1 MKKFEGQEFVQFYDD
16 RSASIFSDLEFV
28 RCSFQSSAISITLE
42 PALRST
48 IRNVRLINCQQRG
61 CSLWPAVVEDVVVER
76 FRTNGLFQTWGAV
89 FKHVTMR
96 GRIGRVMLS
105 PYVAPSMAT
114 PEQQRAFDA
123 ANAEYYSGV
132 DWALDIS
139 EGEFDE
145 CELQRV
151 PAQLVRRDPETQVVI
166 TREKAMRGTW
176 RDLDLSKTHWKTSI
190 EFFLERGDADVVLV
204 AGKRA
209 RKYRDLL
216 DGLKKLRDAGVAE
229 PD

>member
-1 MKKFEGQEFVQFYDD
+1 MKTFEGQEFAKFYDD
-16 RSASIFSDLEFV
+16 DSGAHFSDIEFAK
-28 RCSFQSSAISITLE
+28 CSFRSSVISMASE
-42 PALRST
+42 PRLRST
-48 IRNVRLINCQQRG
+48 IRNVRLLNCEQRG
-61 CSLWPAVVEDVVVER
+61 CTVDAAIIEDVLIDT
-76 FRTNGLFQTWGAV
+76 FRTHTLLQCWGAV
-89 FKHVTMR
+89 FRHVTFR
-96 GRIGRVMLS
+96 GRIGRIMSS
-105 PYVAPSMAT
+105 PAVATGTAT
-114 PEQQRAFDA
+114 PEQQRAFDI
-123 ANAEYYSGV
+123 ANAEYYANV

-139 EGEFDE
+139 EAEFDE

-151 PAQLVRRDPETQVVI
+151 PAQLVRRDAETQVVI

-176 RDLDLSKTHWKTSI
+176 RDLDLSKTYWKTSI